1 MSSKHPNKLTDLDKS
16 HTKHGGVLIEH
27 IFKTKTYISNE
38 TAEIVNFT
46 FFIVSLLKL
55 YVVIATRVLI
65 RPEQN
70 TFICPLPLSPTYKS
84 YLLNMKIC
92 LTASEEKSFENV
104 HDGRRWTDGRRIPA
118 YIL

>member
-1 MSSKHPNKLTDLDKS
+1 MSSKQPNKLSDLDKS

-27 IFKTKTYISNE
+27 ICEKNLISNE

-55 YVVIATRVLI
+55 YVAIATRVLI

-70 TFICPLPLSPTYKS
+70 TFICPPTS
-84 YLLNMKIC
+84 QPYL
-92 LTASEEKSFENV
+92 
-104 HDGRRWTDGRRIPA
+104 
-118 YIL
+118 

>member
-1 MSSKHPNKLTDLDKS
+1 MSSKQPNKLIDLDKS

-27 IFKTKTYISNE
+27 ICEKNLISNE

-70 TFICPLPLSPTYKS
+70 TFICPPTS
-84 YLLNMKIC
+84 QPYL
-92 LTASEEKSFENV
+92 
-104 HDGRRWTDGRRIPA
+104 
-118 YIL
+118 